1 MATKITP
8 DMIRAMGRGD
18 SLVAVEV
25 AREILATVG
34 ITDVE
39 LHEYEIAEIR
49 TLRKR
54 ASNNSYQADQIEGR
68 GPWPEGVPRE

>member
-8 DMIRAMGRGD
+8 DMIRAIGRGD
-18 SLVAVEV
+18 SLAAVEV

-49 TLRKR
+49 SLRKR
-54 ASNNSYQADQIEGR
+54 ASQIEAR
-68 GPWPEGVPRE
+68 GPWPEGVSRE

>member
-8 DMIRAMGRGD
+8 ELIKAMGRGD
-18 SLVAVEV
+18 SLAAVEV

-54 ASNNSYQADQIEGR
+54 ASNSTYQADQIEAR
-68 GPWPEGVPRE
+68 GSWPEGVPRE